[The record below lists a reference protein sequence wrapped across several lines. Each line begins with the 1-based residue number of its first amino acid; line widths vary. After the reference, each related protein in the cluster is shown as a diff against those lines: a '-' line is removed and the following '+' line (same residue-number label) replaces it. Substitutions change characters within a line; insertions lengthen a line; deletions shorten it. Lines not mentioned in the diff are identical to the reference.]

1 MTIRSGRTSRNTTPT
16 WARRTTRRRSSSRS
30 SWRKASRNRSSPGTS
45 EGCAAWNGAFHRATI
60 WIPSCTARSAIST
73 SSPIRRTR
81 PCCCPAT
88 ERAATEDTRMAKKIL
103 SILSHTEYGNLEDSD
118 IGLFA
123 SAFAPVAGQQLTLL
137 LREDAVNYAVRGQD
151 GTGIKIAGTPI
162 QPGFLI
168 ETDLRSVHGANIAV
182 DAVREDL
189 DERGIAPADLIDSVK
204 LMSKKELGKLVDQ
217 FDSVW
222 NW

>member
-1 MTIRSGRTSRNTTPT
+1 
-16 WARRTTRRRSSSRS
+16 
-30 SWRKASRNRSSPGTS
+30 
-45 EGCAAWNGAFHRATI
+45 
-60 WIPSCTARSAIST
+60 
-73 SSPIRRTR
+73 
-81 PCCCPAT
+81 
-88 ERAATEDTRMAKKIL
+88 MAKKIL

-123 SAFAPVAGQQLTLL
+123 SAFAPVAGQQMTLV

-168 ETDLRSVHGANIAV
+168 ETDLKSVNQSNIPV
-182 DAVREDL
+182 YVVREDL
-189 DERGIAPADLIDSVK
+189 TERGIKPDEVIEGVK
-204 LMSKKELGKLVDQ
+204 LMRRKELGKLVEQ